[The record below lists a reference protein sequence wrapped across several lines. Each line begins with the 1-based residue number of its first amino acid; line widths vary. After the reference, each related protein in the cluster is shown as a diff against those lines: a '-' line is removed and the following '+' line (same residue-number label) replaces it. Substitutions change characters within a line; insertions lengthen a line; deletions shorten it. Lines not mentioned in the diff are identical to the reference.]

1 MTSEYIAWVKQ
12 AERLFDQKQYDEA
25 GNLAERALQVNPNY
39 AAAHQLVGL
48 VLSERERPQEAM
60 PRLARALALQG
71 DLVPSHIGLG
81 RCYYLLED
89 FDRALRHFETAL
101 YLEPKNAFAHFNRG
115 MVYLKRGQYRE
126 GWLEYEWRWNCGL
139 VQRTNIPRPRWDGA
153 PLNGRA
159 IMVHTEQGLGD
170 VLQFIRFLP
179 QVKRQG
185 GRIVLA
191 CQKALQ
197 PLLQFL
203 PYIDEW
209 FPVDEPGAITFDVY
223 SPLLSLPV
231 LLGAT
236 EATIPREVPYVH
248 PDPARVEHWRSRI
261 QALPGFKVGV
271 CWQGS
276 VTFKGNVFRS
286 MPLSQFASLA
296 QVPGVTLVNLQ
307 KGPGV
312 EQIEAN
318 RTNVPV
324 HVFDDLDRDAAFVDS
339 AAILQHLDLV
349 ITSDTAIAH
358 LAGALARP
366 VWVVVSMG
374 CDWRWLIGRSDSP
387 WYPTMRLFRQKAF
400 GNWPGVFHEVAE
412 ALKEKLAGKS
422 VGVPNVPV
430 SAGELLDKIAILEIK
445 HERIV
450 DPAKRDNVRRELDL
464 LLAVRRESVA
474 ESAALQALVADLKRV
489 NEQLWD
495 AEDAIRLH
503 ESANEFGARFIE
515 LARTVYQAND
525 HRAAL
530 KRQINE
536 LLRSPIVEEKS
547 YATQRRGSIPVG
559 NGSTGKRAALAGPT
573 VPGRGAVD

>member
-1 MTSEYIAWVKQ
+1 MTSEHLTWVKQ
-12 AERLFDQKQYDEA
+12 AERLFDQKQYQEA
-25 GNLAERALQVNPNY
+25 ITLAERALKVNPNC
-39 AAAHQLVGL
+39 AAAHQVIGL
-48 VLSERERPQEAM
+48 VLSERERPQEAI

-71 DLVPSHIGLG
+71 DLVPSHNGLG

-101 YLEPKNAFAHFNRG
+101 YLQPDHSFAHFNRG

-126 GWLEYEWRWNCGL
+126 GWLDYEWRWSCGL
-139 VQRTNIPRPRWDGA
+139 VQRPSIPRPRWDGA

-191 CQKALQ
+191 CQKALH
-197 PLLQFL
+197 PLLRSL
-203 PYIDEW
+203 PFIDEW

-223 SPLLSLPV
+223 SPLLSLAAI
-231 LLGAT
+231 LGAN

-248 PDPARVEHWRSRI
+248 PDPERVERWRSRI
-261 QALPGFKVGV
+261 QSLPGFKVGV

-276 VTFKGNVFRS
+276 ITFQGDLFRS
-286 MPLSQFASLA
+286 MPLVQFAPLA
-296 QVPGVTLVNLQ
+296 QVPGVTLVSLQ

-318 RTNVPV
+318 SASVPL
-324 HVFDDLDRDAAFVDS
+324 HAFDELDRDGTFVDS
-339 AAILQHLDLV
+339 AAIMQHLDLV

-366 VWVVVSMG
+366 VWLVVSMG
-374 CDWRWLIGRSDSP
+374 CDWRWLIDRSDSP

-400 GNWPGVFHEVAE
+400 GNWEGVFQEVAQ

-422 VGVPNVPV
+422 VGVASVPM

-445 HERIV
+445 QERIA
-450 DPAKRDNVRRELDL
+450 DPVKHDNVRRELDL
-464 LLAVRRESVA
+464 LRAVRRETIT
-474 ESAALQALVADLKRV
+474 ESAALQALAMDLKRV

-495 AEDAIRLH
+495 VEDEIRLC
-503 ESANEFGARFIE
+503 ESAKDFGARFIE
-515 LARTVYQAND
+515 LARRVYQAND

-530 KRQINE
+530 KRQINN
-536 LLRSPIVEEKS
+536 LLQSPLVEEKS
-547 YATQRRGSIPVG
+547 YTS
-559 NGSTGKRAALAGPT
+559 AA
-573 VPGRGAVD
+573 